1 MGDEFL
7 SINRQECK
15 RASHNAWKRKA
26 RQEALRQ
33 MVRRPDN
40 ITWET
45 RASGLMVLSRDH
57 STSRQCIKR
66 PNIPEFHIIANQPHC
81 GKYSDKNCRRAVHQN
96 IPHCGRNPAQ
106 LFPAGGRGEVDTLR
120 SQGLG
125 FSSTG
130 VPSNSTLFHLV
141 STDTMPCRFSTRD
154 VCGRDSY
161 RQWHP

>member
-7 SINRQECK
+7 SISRQECK

-26 RQEALRQ
+26 EQEALRQ

-40 ITWET
+40 ITWDQGKWPNGVIT
-45 RASGLMVLSRDH
+45 GPLNLAAMHQKTKYSRI
-57 STSRQCIKR
+57 SYCCQPTCS
-66 PNIPEFHIIANQPHC
+66 PHC

-130 VPSNSTLFHLV
+130 VPSNSTPFHLW
-141 STDTMPCRFSTRD
+141 DCINGYHAMPF
-154 VCGRDSY
+154 
-161 RQWHP
+161 